1 MRVIMIY
8 DDEREV
14 IITFVSTCDLQ
25 RQTILTRTFQILQT
39 TNALMSVTSL
49 ILDPI
54 VANFDAQYDDIL
66 LDANN
71 HAM

>member
-1 MRVIMIY
+1 MAMKVNEAVKSLWLHIEHTNPH
-8 DDEREV
+8 DE
-14 IITFVSTCDLQ
+14 
-25 RQTILTRTFQILQT
+25 TILTRTFHILHT
-39 TNALMSVTSL
+39 TNALMSVTNL